1 MNNSNIIFL
10 TINFTFQC
18 NFENRKN
25 IQSQFLQ
32 YFLNVTHKICSFKD
46 FTKSIVRDKLLSFID
61 HLLCR
66 LVEWDELSNKEP
78 DSNSVTII
86 KLINSTMLRILE
98 NANPGDIYVSLI
110 DLLTKYRIQA
120 TSNSR
125 ILGTIV
131 KCILKL
137 TKGLEQTL
145 PLLNIEELLLKF
157 HKYLCEITK
166 LSTSV

>member
-1 MNNSNIIFL
+1 
-10 TINFTFQC
+10 
-18 NFENRKN
+18 
-25 IQSQFLQ
+25 LQ
-32 YFLNVTHKICSFKD
+32 YFLNVTHKICSIKD

-137 TKGLEQTL
+137 TKGLE
-145 PLLNIEELLLKF
+145 
-157 HKYLCEITK
+157 
-166 LSTSV
+166 